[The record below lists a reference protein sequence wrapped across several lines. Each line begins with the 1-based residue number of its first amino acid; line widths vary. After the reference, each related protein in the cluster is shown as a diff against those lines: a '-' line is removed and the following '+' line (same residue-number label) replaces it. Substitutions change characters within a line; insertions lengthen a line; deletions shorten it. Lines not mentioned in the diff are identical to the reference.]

1 MPYTAATM
9 LTHCPICR
17 YDLTGLPDQHRCP
30 ECGYDYDRDSEVIPL
45 QGPAPLWLKIVFLFM
60 VLNALL
66 YFGRLIINLRADSHW
81 VMLIAH
87 LFVLISFAVMIFS
100 SKPFAILRPHDVQIA
115 HRRKITAQYSL
126 AGVAYACPDVSGA
139 AVRLLDTQQAE
150 VLRIPR
156 SYHYTLAANLK
167 LAAAINNRLQ
177 ARLLPPVNASE
188 PRDDQN
194 GNDSPAEDQECP

>member
-1 MPYTAATM
+1 M
-9 LTHCPICR
+9 LTHCPICI
-17 YDLTGLPDQHRCP
+17 YDLTGLPDEHRCP

-45 QGPAPLWLKIVFLFM
+45 QSPPSLWHKIVIFFL

-66 YFGRLIINLRADSHW
+66 YFGRLIISMRADSHG

-100 SKPFAILRPHDVQIA
+100 SRPFAILRPHDIQIA

-126 AGVAYACPDVSGA
+126 AGVTYALPDVSGA
-139 AVRLLDTQQAE
+139 AVRLLDAQEAE

-167 LAAAINNRLQ
+167 LAAAINKRLQ
-177 ARLLPPVNASE
+177 ARLLPLASASV
-188 PRDDQN
+188 PRDAQN
-194 GNDSPAEDQECP
+194 GIDSLTEDQECS